1 MAKQQNGGKFVNPL
15 QAQLMKAGLVKP
27 EQLRRAEQQKRD
39 AVKRGDKPPVVDRA
53 QQQAQLKADADRERN
68 RKRDEQLAR
77 KALAAEIRQLVEAHR
92 LDRRGAEAAYQFV
105 DGSKI
110 RKLPVHEAQRE
121 QVMKGALAIVRF
133 GGGFELVPPP
143 IAEKIAQRDAGRVV
157 NLTAAADAPTDAADD
172 PYADFP
178 VPDDLMW

>member
-1 MAKQQNGGKFVNPL
+1 MAKQPPGGKIINPL
-15 QAQLMKAGLVKP
+15 QAQLLKAGLVKP
-27 EQLRRAEQQKRD
+27 DQLRKAEQHKRD
-39 AVKRGDKPPVVDRA
+39 AARRGEKPPAVNHA
-53 QQQAQLKADADRERN
+53 QVAQHKADADRERN

-77 KALAAEIRQLVEAHR
+77 KALAAEIRQIVEAHR
-92 LDRRGAEAAYQFV
+92 LDRRGAESAYQFL

-110 RKLPVHEAQRE
+110 RKLPLHEAQRQ

-133 GGGFELVPPP
+133 GGGFELVPPA
-143 IAEKIAQRDAGRVV
+143 IADKIALRDAGRVV
-157 NLTAAADAPTDAADD
+157 NLDQNAPEAADPASD